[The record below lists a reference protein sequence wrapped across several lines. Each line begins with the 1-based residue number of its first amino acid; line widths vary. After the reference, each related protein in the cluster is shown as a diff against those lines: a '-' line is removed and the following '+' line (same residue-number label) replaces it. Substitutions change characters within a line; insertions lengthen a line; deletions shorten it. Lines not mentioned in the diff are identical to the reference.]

1 MSTTGKVFVRP
12 RHAAIARV
20 LQGLDASLL
29 TQWDCYFAGGTA
41 IAMTHGEY
49 RESVDIDFL
58 CASQQG
64 YSQLRSALHFL
75 TLVPLLHAGSSVQ
88 VLREVRADM
97 YGVRTML
104 GFEDLK
110 IKFEIV
116 FESRI
121 ALSGEVSPD
130 LGVPMLSV
138 TDMFAEKLLANADR
152 GIDSS
157 VFDRDM
163 IDLLSL
169 KLVHKNVPDAAWHK
183 ARKAYGTSIDRALL
197 QGLTRLHNAQWL
209 TRCCESMAIDTAHQA
224 ALYKEATA
232 WLKALPTP

>member
-1 MSTTGKVFVRP
+1 MSTLSTTFIRP

-20 LQGLDASLL
+20 LHGLDTSLL
-29 TQWDCYFAGGTA
+29 TQWGCYFAGGTA

-64 YSQLRSALHFL
+64 YSQLRSALNFL
-75 TLVPLLHAGSSVQ
+75 TLAPLLPAESAIQ

-104 GFEDLK
+104 GFDDLK

-121 ALSGEVSPD
+121 ELSGEVSTD

-183 ARKAYGTSIDRALL
+183 ARKAYGTSIDRALQ
-197 QGLTRLHNAQWL
+197 QGLNRLQHAPWL
-209 TRCCESMAIDTAHQA
+209 TRCCKSMAIDTAHQA

-232 WLKALPTP
+232 WLKASSTP